1 MPRARRRPIRHLS
14 PTRTRLFLV
23 QLLDELTACAQ
34 RGENPDVH
42 ALAAQHPTLAAE
54 LRSLW
59 ATVWV
64 AETLARDDDA
74 QPSSASQP
82 GGDPV
87 LAVTAR
93 WPASTQDDV
102 EHGQDLTASHGGR
115 SVAAPQS
122 MDQAVSFGDYQLL
135 EELGQGGMGIV
146 YRAREH
152 HRGRIVALKRLLR
165 GAGSSVLD
173 IDRFRVEA
181 LAASRLAHPHVVP
194 VFQVGDCD
202 GQPYFTMQYIEGT
215 TLARRLADGPMPGL
229 EAARLLIPV
238 CRAIQYA
245 HDHGILH
252 RDLKP
257 SNILIDRE
265 GHPYVSD
272 FGLAKRLDVHG
283 DPSLTPSGALVGT
296 PSYMPPEQARGSVR
310 RLPLAPSCDVYSLG
324 AILYHA
330 LTGRPP
336 FQAATPIETMMLVL
350 EEDPD
355 PAAST
360 QPPRE
365 PRSRDD
371 RAALPAKTACAPLP
385 ERGRRGRRPGGVP
398 ARRTGIG
405 PLDQPPRPGGAA
417 PGRDS
422 PCADPGEVG
431 PALDLPQHRTSGLLR
446 ADERAEPCRS
456 DGPVALHTS
465 LHRWARWLGGA
476 LLGHAAQGGPISFVE
491 RQLAHVWGSG
501 IVAINLIFL
510 VEWLLGLP
518 VLSLAPMIAVTN
530 GMLFMVKAGHLVWLL
545 LLPGGGRV
553 PGDPAHGVL
562 SAICAAHLRAGRRG
576 LLLGLGPEIQK
587 SKANLRRRVS
597 RIPPIRRR
605 VKSCT
610 MRDSRDWPGRSHERK
625 STEGCIR
632 TWHSILQSSA
642 RSWGSSQPA

>member
-1 MPRARRRPIRHLS
+1 MNLRQHAESQTPADS
-14 PTRTRLFLV
+14 PPLTDADALVLV

-64 AETLARDDDA
+64 AETLARDDGV
-74 QPSSASQP
+74 QPSSANQT
-82 GGDPV
+82 GGDSVVP
-87 LAVTAR
+87 VTAQ

-102 EHGQDLTASHGGR
+102 EHGQSLTPSHDGR
-115 SVAAPQS
+115 SAAAPQP

-165 GAGSSVLD
+165 GAGSSVHD
-173 IDRFRVEA
+173 VDRFRVEA

-202 GQPYFTMQYIEGT
+202 GQPYFTMQFIEGT

-229 EAARLLIPV
+229 DAARLLIPV

-296 PSYMPPEQARGSVR
+296 PSYMPPEQARGSMR

-330 LTGRPP
+330 LCGRPP

-350 EEDPD
+350 EEDPI
-355 PAAST
+355 
-360 QPPRE
+360 PPRALNPRVSPDLEMIALRCLQKQPELRYQSAAAVAADLEAFLRDE
-365 PRSRDD
+365 PVSARSTSL
-371 RAALPAKTACAPLP
+371 RALAARLLGETHHAPILEKWGRLWIYHSIALLVFFGMTNCAKPC
-385 ERGRRGRRPGGVP
+385 RG
-398 ARRTGIG
+398 
-405 PLDQPPRPGGAA
+405 
-417 PGRDS
+417 DS
-422 PCADPGEVG
+422 P
-431 PALDLPQHRTSGLLR
+431 
-446 ADERAEPCRS
+446 
-456 DGPVALHTS
+456 VAVRTS
-465 LHRWARWLGGA
+465 LHGRAGKLGRA
-476 LLGHAAQGGPISFVE
+476 LLGHAPQGGPISFVE

-530 GMLFMVKAGHLVWLL
+530 GMLFMVKAGILSGFYYFQAAAVFLAI
-545 LLPGGGRV
+545 LPMAYFPRFA
-553 PGDPAHGVL
+553 PLD
-562 SAICAAHLRAGRRG
+562 LRARRRG
-576 LLLGLGPEIQK
+576 LLLDFGSQIYK
-587 SKANLRRRVS
+587 SKTRLRRRVS
-597 RIPPIRRR
+597 R
-605 VKSCT
+605 S
-610 MRDSRDWPGRSHERK
+610 
-625 STEGCIR
+625 
-632 TWHSILQSSA
+632 
-642 RSWGSSQPA
+642 